1 MIRSLSGGRF
11 SLPNFQEDFYV
22 EHDYT
27 LSYIHRRDV
36 CRRCADVP
44 FADGKAGG
52 RRI

>member
-1 MIRSLSGGRF
+1 MWSMITHF
-11 SLPNFQEDFYV
+11 P
-22 EHDYT
+22 
-27 LSYIHRRDV
+27 YIHQRDV